1 VCAICAVPVALVPFV
16 HPLWQAIA
24 LLCLATAA
32 HQGWSS
38 NLLST
43 PSDMFPSSSV
53 GTVVGIGG
61 AVGAVGSVIFTFLV
75 GVLWTHYALLIFL
88 AAGSAYLLTL
98 FAFQWRAPAALAAE
112 QVSAD

>member
-1 VCAICAVPVALVPFV
+1 MLVCALCATPVVLVPFT
-16 HPLWQAIA
+16 HTIWQAVP

-43 PSDMFPSSSV
+43 PSDMYPSSSV

-61 AVGAVGSVIFTFLV
+61 AMGSAGSVLFTFLV
-75 GVLWTHYALLIFL
+75 GILWTDHALLIFL
-88 AAGSAYLLTL
+88 AAGSAYLFAL
-98 FAFQWRAPAALAAE
+98 FAFQWRAPVQA
-112 QVSAD
+112 